1 MLNAVGFEADGI
13 SVYRH
18 VAYRCS
24 FPIFLKLI
32 RGFRST
38 RSGLSVQF
46 GCIWE
51 LSGFENG
58 LTLYLSEVV
67 AYRCNPAD
75 PLMAYRCC
83 FLVSADGLSV

>member
-1 MLNAVGFEADGI
+1 MQSVFDADGI
-13 SVYRH
+13 SLYRH

-32 RGFRST
+32 RGFRPT

>member
-1 MLNAVGFEADGI
+1 MLWTRGGAIGSDRPLIRPTLFADADQCLMQSVFDADGI
-13 SVYRH
+13 SLYRH

-24 FPIFLKLI
+24 FPFFLKLI

-51 LSGFENG
+51 LFGFENG
-58 LTLYLSEVV
+58 LTFYL
-67 AYRCNPAD
+67 
-75 PLMAYRCC
+75 
-83 FLVSADGLSV
+83 FLR

>member
-13 SVYRH
+13 SLYRH

-32 RGFRST
+32 RGFRPT

-51 LSGFENG
+51 LFGFENG
-58 LTLYLSEVV
+58 LVTWNRVYLDAGPTGYSANMIGAMLEV
-67 AYRCNPAD
+67 R
-75 PLMAYRCC
+75 L
-83 FLVSADGLSV
+83 